1 MHENNLII
9 IIDTY
14 TELKI
19 YQEFAFTK
27 KHHIFIVRSEDT
39 FLSFTCED
47 IGVAM
52 VTNKRS
58 FPLRRAAVSFDISFT
73 KCVHQYL

>member
-27 KHHIFIVRSEDT
+27 NIISLSCAVKIL